1 MSCRPTSAAPA
12 PATAI
17 SKAARARTAA
27 RTSSARSW
35 PPPPP
40 SPAILSTSDHST
52 TFPPTSDCPAVR
64 EVPMRVLTVAVLLFG
79 VVRITA
85 MTAGDD
91 TAQRAAIQAVLD
103 AHGTAWTKGDAVAAA
118 AVMTEDADWVS
129 GDGSIYE
136 GLFSIYGAH
145 REWLTGDAK
154 GSRHAHPG
162 RPEIRFIRPDV

>member
-1 MSCRPTSAAPA
+1 
-12 PATAI
+12 
-17 SKAARARTAA
+17 
-27 RTSSARSW
+27 
-35 PPPPP
+35 
-40 SPAILSTSDHST
+40 
-52 TFPPTSDCPAVR
+52 
-64 EVPMRVLTVAVLLFG
+64 MRVLTVAVLLFG

-85 MTAGDD
+85 VTAGDD

-136 GLFSIYGAH
+136 GRMAIEAAH

-162 RPEIRFIRPDV
+162 RPEIRFIRPDVAIVDGDSYMGGLRDEQGKEIPPIFSRYTAVLVKNCEKWKVTAFRSLPQLKSTLTSADVH